1 MTKYKHLIFDFDG
14 VLVESNEIRLEG
26 FRLLFRDFPT
36 HQVEKLVQFARL
48 NGGLSRYE
56 KIKYFFEQ
64 IRNEPISA
72 DNIKALAKQY
82 SALVKQKVID
92 AEPVKGS
99 LEFLSNHKNNHDFA
113 VVSGSDQEE
122 LRDVC
127 KARGIDRFF
136 LAILGSPASKESN
149 IALLLS
155 KMGWKNVACLFIG
168 DSINDFDAARTHGID
183 FIGRNSKL
191 VNWSLMGNLTVI
203 GDLSELDLYLKGEL
217 NEKGSYYYSA

>member
-1 MTKYKHLIFDFDG
+1 MNYKHLISDFDG
-14 VLVESNEIRLEG
+14 VLVESNEIRFEG
-26 FRLLFRDFPT
+26 FQLLFRDFPT

-56 KIKYFFEQ
+56 KIRYFFEK
-64 IRNEPISA
+64 ILNEPISA

-82 SALVKQKVID
+82 SELVKQKVID

-99 LEFLSNHKNNHDFA
+99 LEFLSNYKNNYDFA

-127 KARGIDRFF
+127 KDREIDHFF
-136 LAILGSPASKESN
+136 LEILGSPASKESN

-155 KMGWKNVACLFIG
+155 KMGWGRKSCLFIG
-168 DSINDFDAARTHGID
+168 DSINDFDAARANGID
-183 FIGRNSKL
+183 FIGRNSNL
-191 VNWSLMGNLTVI
+191 INWGLMGNLTVVE
-203 GDLSELDLYLKGEL
+203 DLSELHLYLKNGEI
-217 NEKGSYYYSA
+217 

>member
-1 MTKYKHLIFDFDG
+1 MNYKHLIFDFDG
-14 VLVESNEIRLEG
+14 VLVESNEIRFEG
-26 FRLLFRDFPT
+26 FQLLFRDFPT

-56 KIKYFFEQ
+56 KIRYFFEK
-64 IRNEPISA
+64 ILNEPISA

-82 SALVKQKVID
+82 SELVKQKVID

-99 LEFLSNHKNNHDFA
+99 LEFLSNYKNNYDFA

-127 KARGIDRFF
+127 KDREIDHFF
-136 LAILGSPASKESN
+136 LEILGSPASKESN

-155 KMGWKNVACLFIG
+155 KMGWGRKSCLFIG
-168 DSINDFDAARTHGID
+168 DSINDFDAARANGID
-183 FIGRNSKL
+183 FIGRNSNL
-191 VNWSLMGNLTVI
+191 INWGLMGNLTVVE
-203 GDLSELDLYLKGEL
+203 DLSELHLYLKNGEI
-217 NEKGSYYYSA
+217 